1 MNLHCFYMVE
11 RVVQIPEMS
20 DGAAVIV
27 GDVIGREK
35 WSDVTSVDAIVGD
48 VVLEMKPTISPVD
61 GIAIDVRLRT
71 KPTVSSVNAIVSDDE
86 IGMRFDIPSLP
97 AVSERKM
104 MFGVRVS
111 PDGAR
116 RATLWI
122 AREA

>member
-1 MNLHCFYMVE
+1 MVE

-48 VVLEMKPTISPVD
+48 VGLEMKPTISPVD
-61 GIAIDVRLRT
+61 GIAIDVGLRT
-71 KPTVSSVNAIVSDDE
+71 KPTVSSVNAIVSDVE
-86 IGMRFDIPSLP
+86 IGMRFDIPSLL

-111 PDGAR
+111 PDGTR
-116 RATLWI
+116 RPTPWI